1 MSEQAREHSKC
12 MPAKGDTGIH
22 VYCRELWAF
31 AGGDRENLPLTT
43 LAATR
48 LEAYSRIYAA

>member
-1 MSEQAREHSKC
+1 